1 MREVTILIFP
11 DGQVILDGK
20 VKILEVDGFKA
31 GACETECV
39 GESAPED
46 NNDYTITHC
55 YELTKEVK

>member
-20 VKILEVDGFKA
+20 VEILEADGFKVA
-31 GACETECV
+31 PCETECV
-39 GESAPED
+39 GESAPGD

-55 YELTKEVK
+55 YELTKEDK